1 MASNEITGYSSER
14 QDSIITPNSGKAFAD
29 HFKGYF
35 VARFDPPLSSSNVT
49 VGLIANDALVNETSI
64 TGPMLNAYVM
74 YHGEETKK
82 PFVVSVKVG
91 TSFISIEQA
100 RENLEMEVPDSSQQN
115 GMSKDPPPF

>member
-1 MASNEITGYSSER
+1 
-14 QDSIITPNSGKAFAD
+14 
-29 HFKGYF
+29 
-35 VARFDPPLSSSNVT
+35 
-49 VGLIANDALVNETSI
+49 
-64 TGPMLNAYVM
+64 M